1 MQSVGILR
9 THSRTG
15 GLHLL
20 ASSLPFA
27 YPFPSPCLYFCIYE
41 SCLFVFLDSTHLC
54 GMCHSL
60 SDFTQQNALR
70 VHPHCCKWQHFLL
83 FITSHIPLYVL
94 YTTFSLS
101 IHPSK
106 DTQVA
111 LHVLVIVN
119 NVEMS
124 LMVHLFFKDS
134 DFISF
139 G

>member
-1 MQSVGILR
+1 MQSVTSSGLILELEVC
-9 THSRTG
+9 TFWPP
-15 GLHLL
+15 
-20 ASSLPFA
+20 LPFA
-27 YPFPSPCLYFCIYE
+27 YPFPSPYLYFCIYE
-41 SCLFVFLDSTHLC
+41 SCLFVFQDSTHLC

-60 SDFTQQNALR
+60 SHFTQNALR

-83 FITSHIPLYVL
+83 FITKQY
-94 YTTFSLS
+94 S
-101 IHPSK
+101 IICIIYYILFTHSSIK
-106 DTQVA
+106 GHLGC

-124 LMVHLFFKDS
+124 LMVHLFFKGS